1 MASSK
6 GLPAGG
12 HRGGAGTR
20 WGQAGGVVLAL
31 GFTAG
36 TGALASRWLWQTGR
50 AGGRSTAGRAGGGG
64 REGAAEWGGR
74 GAAEGLRW
82 RVCGRRRVG
91 RELDGGGRGEHDGV
105 GREEGAWGGARRR
118 REGREV
124 DGGASGEGVE
134 WGGMEKWPEPAR
146 GLSILRPV
154 CRVSARYDTR
164 QRF

>member
-50 AGGRSTAGRAGGGG
+50 AGGRSTAGRAGGVG
-64 REGAAEWGGR
+64 REGAAEWGGKRAR
-74 GAAEGLRW
+74 GGELDGDARGGRSTAA
-82 RVCGRRRVG
+82 RVG
-91 RELDGGGRGEHDGV
+91 RE
-105 GREEGAWGGARRR
+105 W
-118 REGREV
+118 
-124 DGGASGEGVE
+124 SGEE
-134 WGGMEKWPEPAR
+134 WRNGQSQPAAYLFC
-146 GLSILRPV
+146 GLFAECRP
-154 CRVSARYDTR
+154 DTTLGNV
-164 QRF
+164 F